1 MFKDFKKN
9 NTGNIFA
16 ENLKDHNFDPSTIPN
31 YSSDLGYSLASDST
45 LSVAS
50 LTKLFGLKV

>member
-9 NTGNIFA
+9 TRNIFI
-16 ENLKDHNFDPSTIPN
+16 EDLKDNDFDPSTIPN
-31 YSSDLGYSLASDST
+31 YSSDLDSPLASNST